1 MPKEFECKR
10 ELVLPADPERVWEA
24 VSTPEGLSA
33 WQFPSPVPSISDIA
47 TAWDPPHHLGI
58 RMEQGEWF
66 NALEY
71 RIEGRGDGTSVLRY
85 VHSGIFMDDWDA
97 QYDAVQQHTD
107 FYLHTLGQYLEFFD
121 GQPATYIG
129 DVPGGLQGPAR
140 STEKDGFDRLKEALG
155 LDPGVGRR
163 HRGEPGSGRDSARSR
178 EWWTTR
184 SPTSSAS
191 APRMPSTDSSD
202 GTRSGNRS
210 ACRST
215 CSEAVDDPDVVRGH
229 WQQWLDGSLG

>member
-10 ELVLPADPERVWEA
+10 EVVLPASPERVWEA
-24 VSTPEGLSA
+24 VSTTEGLSA
-33 WQFPSPVPSISDIA
+33 WQFPSPVPSLGDGA
-47 TAWDPPHHLGI
+47 TAWDPPHHLGV

-71 RIEGRGDGTSVLRY
+71 RIEGQGDGASVLRY

-140 STEKDGFDRLKEALG
+140 STDKDGFDRLKGALG
-155 LDPGVGRR
+155 LDPGVGV
-163 HRGEPGSGRDSARSR
+163 GTKVSLAPKGRNPIAGVVDYAQPNFLGIRTEHALYRFFGRNEFGQPVGMSIHMFG
-178 EWWTTR
+178 
-184 SPTSSAS
+184 P
-191 APRMPSTDSSD
+191 
-202 GTRSGNRS
+202 
-210 ACRST
+210 
-215 CSEAVDDPDVVRGH
+215 VDDPDAVKRE
-229 WQQWLDGSLG
+229 WQQWLDRALA

>member
-1 MPKEFECKR
+1 
-10 ELVLPADPERVWEA
+10 
-24 VSTPEGLSA
+24 
-33 WQFPSPVPSISDIA
+33 
-47 TAWDPPHHLGI
+47 
-58 RMEQGEWF
+58 MEQGEWF

-155 LDPGVGRR
+155 LDTGVGVGTKVNLAPKGLSPVVRR
-163 HRGEPGSGRDSARSR
+163 GGLRAAQLPRHPHLDGPLSILRAERVRSAGRHVDPHVREATTTLMRSSGSGSSGWRVARLTAER
-178 EWWTTR
+178 TVE
-184 SPTSSAS
+184 P
-191 APRMPSTDSSD
+191 
-202 GTRSGNRS
+202 
-210 ACRST
+210 
-215 CSEAVDDPDVVRGH
+215 
-229 WQQWLDGSLG
+229 DGSPHRPLAEALDRPG

>member
-1 MPKEFECKR
+1 MPKEFECQR
-10 ELVLPADPERVWEA
+10 ELVLPTDPERVWEA

-33 WQFPSPVPSISDIA
+33 WQFPSPVPSIRDIA
-47 TAWDPPHHLGI
+47 TTWDPPHHLGI

-71 RIEGRGDGTSVLRY
+71 RIEGRGDGMSVLRY

-121 GQPATYIG
+121 GQSATYIG
-129 DVPGGLQGPAR
+129 DVPGGLQGPGR

-155 LDPGVGRR
+155 LDPGVAAGTEVSLAPEGLSPISGVVDYGQPNFLGIRTSKALYRFFGRNAFGQPVGMSI
-163 HRGEPGSGRDSARSR
+163 HMFGS
-178 EWWTTR
+178 
-184 SPTSSAS
+184 
-191 APRMPSTDSSD
+191 
-202 GTRSGNRS
+202 
-210 ACRST
+210 
-215 CSEAVDDPDVVRGH
+215 VDDPDVVRRR

>member
-10 ELVLPADPERVWEA
+10 ELVLPADPDRVWEA

-163 HRGEPGSGRDSARSR
+163 HRGEPGSGGTQPDLGSGGLRA
-178 EWWTTR
+178 
-184 SPTSSAS
+184 AQL
-191 APRMPSTDSSD
+191 PRHPHLECALPILRRNAFGQPVGMSIHMFGS
-202 GTRSGNRS
+202 
-210 ACRST
+210 
-215 CSEAVDDPDVVRGH
+215 VDDPDAVRGH

>member
-24 VSTPEGLSA
+24 MSTPEGLSA

-107 FYLHTLGQYLEFFD
+107 FYLHMLGQYLEFFD
-121 GQPATYIG
+121 GQPAAYIG
-129 DVPGGLQGPAR
+129 DVSGGLQGPAR

-155 LDPGVGRR
+155 LYPGVAAGTEVSRAPEGLSPISGVVDYAEPNFLGIRTSECALPILRPERVRATGRHVDPHVR
-163 HRGEPGSGRDSARSR
+163 K
-178 EWWTTR
+178 
-184 SPTSSAS
+184 
-191 APRMPSTDSSD
+191 
-202 GTRSGNRS
+202 
-210 ACRST
+210 CRR
-215 CSEAVDDPDVVRGH
+215 P
-229 WQQWLDGSLG
+229 